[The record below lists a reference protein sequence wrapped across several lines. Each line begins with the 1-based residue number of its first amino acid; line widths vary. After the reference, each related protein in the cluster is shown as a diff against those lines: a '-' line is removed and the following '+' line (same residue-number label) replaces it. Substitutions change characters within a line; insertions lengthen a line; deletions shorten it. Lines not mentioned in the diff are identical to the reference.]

1 MANDYVDPSM
11 PNYDSFTLHA
21 NDKNR
26 TFEEKIKAKSE
37 AMLARKRSQNR

>member
-1 MANDYVDPSM
+1 M

-21 NDKNR
+21 NDKNK

-37 AMLARKRSQNR
+37 ALLAKKRARQKAGGGN